1 MPMRK
6 LLHKFISILRLELED
21 LEDDVCDLIE
31 LLEKRKDSRE
41 ITNYVYLGNKG
52 VLMND
57 IACIKELLDD
67 IATIDA
73 YKYKSVE
80 VMIEDVETIIEKKIR
95 EGAFPEM
102 MHNLVQRKFDKVKK
116 YIMQSQAEL

>member
-1 MPMRK
+1 MRK
-6 LLHKFISILRLELED
+6 LLQKFISILRLELED
-21 LEDDVCDLIE
+21 LQDDVGDLIQ

-52 VLMND
+52 VLMNEID
-57 IACIKELLDD
+57 CIKELLDD

-80 VMIEDVETIIEKKIR
+80 AMMEDVETIIDKKIR

-102 MHNLVQRKFDKVKK
+102 MHNLVQRKFDKVRK
-116 YIMQSQAEL
+116 YICESQVEQ